1 MQIMKKICRCILEF
15 FVEKKKQSK
24 LNFGEIT
31 LKKEMKMCDCE
42 VTSSD
47 RASMV
52 ENPPEQ
58 QFFRS
63 SLTPKIQYIHF
74 SQLTIH
80 NCWCYMLHY
89 MKNSFFCDCEY
100 INIYVNQVNFC

>member
-1 MQIMKKICRCILEF
+1 MEETKDADHEENLQMYIKILC
-15 FVEKKKQSK
+15 KKKKLSK

-63 SLTPKIQYIHF
+63 SLTPKVKIQ
-74 SQLTIH
+74 
-80 NCWCYMLHY
+80 
-89 MKNSFFCDCEY
+89 
-100 INIYVNQVNFC
+100 